1 MEALRILLDEHQSL
15 AAILHAIRLMLR
27 DIGAGTLQPDKAL
40 LRAMVQYLDAYP
52 EKRHHPKED
61 AFIFAPLRRR
71 TGEGAAA
78 LDRLED
84 EHAHGNARIKA
95 LEDAVQRYIDGAPEG
110 FAGFVAAFE
119 AFADFYRDH
128 MLREER
134 EILPLVHKH
143 FTAEDWAVAN
153 AGFAGSVDP
162 MSGTRTPMVVADA
175 RQHPLFADNP
185 LVVGEPHVRLYACV
199 PLITPEGAALG
210 TLAVLDTVPRA
221 LAPGSRPFGRREQQP
236 HEHEPEGTERDHS
249 EHRDDDR
256 GGSWGSGGG
265 SSSRS
270 RSSCRSSLRRRT
282 AAACSMPSSPCSTN
296 GAAPWRCCRSRSK
309 YRPRRPMRGVA
320 CAPW

>member
-134 EILPLVHKH
+134 EILPLVRKH
-143 FTAEDWAVAN
+143 FTADDWAAAN
-153 AGFAGSVDP
+153 AGFAGAADP
-162 MSGTRTPMVVADA
+162 MSGTREPREPDDFA
-175 RQHPLFADNP
+175 RIFSR
-185 LVVGEPHVRLYACV
+185 LV
-199 PLITPEGAALG
+199 
-210 TLAVLDTVPRA
+210 
-221 LAPGSRPFGRREQQP
+221 
-236 HEHEPEGTERDHS
+236 
-249 EHRDDDR
+249 
-256 GGSWGSGGG
+256 
-265 SSSRS
+265 
-270 RSSCRSSLRRRT
+270 
-282 AAACSMPSSPCSTN
+282 AAAPAPIGL
-296 GAAPWRCCRSRSK
+296 GAGP
-309 YRPRRPMRGVA
+309 YDDG
-320 CAPW
+320 